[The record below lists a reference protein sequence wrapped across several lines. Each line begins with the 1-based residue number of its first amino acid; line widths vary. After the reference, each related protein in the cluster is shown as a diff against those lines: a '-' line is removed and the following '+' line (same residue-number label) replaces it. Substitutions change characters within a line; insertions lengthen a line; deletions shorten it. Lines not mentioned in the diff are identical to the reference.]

1 MMNDLEALEAAID
14 DETCAVMM
22 ELVQGESGVHLLD
35 AEYVQAVRKLC
46 DEKGLLLIFDE
57 IQTGIGRTGKL
68 FAYEHYGVEPDIF
81 TLAKALAGGVPIGA
95 LCAKEFVAQAF
106 EPGDHGSTFGG
117 NPLACSAG
125 LAVLKTI
132 LDDDLLSNADT
143 MGSYFRGELA
153 KLSEKH
159 SIIGEIRGL
168 GLMIGIQLAQDKAIE
183 LKNRL
188 FEKGFLV
195 GSVGTSII
203 RMLPP
208 LIITKDDID
217 AFIKVLDEELA
228 SQ

>member
-1 MMNDLEALEAAID
+1 
-14 DETCAVMM
+14 
-22 ELVQGESGVHLLD
+22 
-35 AEYVQAVRKLC
+35 
-46 DEKGLLLIFDE
+46 
-57 IQTGIGRTGKL
+57 
-68 FAYEHYGVEPDIF
+68 
-81 TLAKALAGGVPIGA
+81 
-95 LCAKEFVAQAF
+95 
-106 EPGDHGSTFGG
+106 
-117 NPLACSAG
+117 
-125 LAVLKTI
+125 
-132 LDDDLLSNADT
+132 

>member
-1 MMNDLEALEAAID
+1 
-14 DETCAVMM
+14 
-22 ELVQGESGVHLLD
+22 
-35 AEYVQAVRKLC
+35 
-46 DEKGLLLIFDE
+46 
-57 IQTGIGRTGKL
+57 
-68 FAYEHYGVEPDIF
+68 
-81 TLAKALAGGVPIGA
+81 
-95 LCAKEFVAQAF
+95 AF

-125 LAVLKTI
+125 LSVLKTI
-132 LDDDLLSNADT
+132 LDGDLLSNADT